1 MNTASIGQQD
11 RSAISDLLEEVASLT
26 EPGSEVG
33 AAATY
38 WAQAVWSGL
47 GEDELQTVA

>member
-1 MNTASIGQQD
+1 VNTASIGQQD

-26 EPGSEVG
+26 ELGSEVG

-38 WAQAVWSGL
+38 WGAGGL
-47 GEDELQTVA
+47 VGAGRG